1 MKRIQIL
8 FPFLL
13 FCLLL
18 LPFPSKV
25 HAAKPVDFKV
35 RSAHHSL
42 NPDSIY
48 GSTQKEEKKAYKQ
61 PSGPNPVGNHGPP
74 SRR

>member
-13 FCLLL
+13 CCLLL

-25 HAAKPVDFKV
+25 HATKPVDFKV

-42 NPDSIY
+42 NPGSIY
-48 GSTQKEEKKAYKQ
+48 GSTQEGKKAYKQ